1 LRKDSYCRAYSQRR
15 NTLSRCKGFSEGQQ
29 KPSSGEGEEMGWYG
43 GLLKTAMT
51 AKIGYIETISDSKI
65 DIDIG

>member
-1 LRKDSYCRAYSQRR
+1 
-15 NTLSRCKGFSEGQQ
+15 
-29 KPSSGEGEEMGWYG
+29 MGWYG